1 MPGARV
7 GLSRTGAVSALVAG
21 GYALLVVQSG
31 WRLVARATWPVQ
43 LGYWV
48 NGDVSYPQ
56 GDLVVVG
63 ALVVVAGACLLGAV
77 AAMLRGS
84 EQARRITIGFLVL
97 VLVAALIQTGSASTV
112 DHCVEDT
119 YSGVERCISPVTAA
133 RRDALLLGVP
143 ALLALVGIVRSRPD
157 DPEAPVPAPESQQRW
172 T

>member
-7 GLSRTGAVSALVAG
+7 GLSRAGAVSALVAG
-21 GYALLVVQSG
+21 GYALLIVQSG

-48 NGDVSYPQ
+48 SGDVSYPQ
-56 GDLVVVG
+56 GDLVVLGV
-63 ALVVVAGACLLGAV
+63 LVVVAGACLVGAV

-97 VLVAALIQTGSASTV
+97 VLIAALVQSGTAATV

-133 RRDALLLGVP
+133 RRDGLLLGIP
-143 ALLALVGIVRSRPD
+143 ALLALIGIVRSRAA
-157 DPEAPVPAPESQQRW
+157 DPESTRAAAEALQRW